1 MINKVKRYGL
11 LFLIAVLTITTACS
25 TAQEVNGPEGKD
37 QKAEIKPY
45 ATEVE
50 EMLTEGPGV
59 FAGENYDKEKLEAEL
74 MKLPS
79 NLTGEKA
86 YQYLIHYLAEDYEPY
101 VKKLDQFDTSYEV
114 GSGPEGSVKQPP
126 AAQQKQTNV
135 VVLLDASGSMAGRV
149 DGFTKMTLAK
159 NAILR
164 FADSLPEQ
172 AHISL
177 RVYGHKG
184 SNQKKDKEVSCKSTE
199 QVYPL
204 TPFKKDTF
212 EQSLQ
217 KFQPTG
223 YTPIALAI
231 EKAAQDLNGQAENN
245 NIVYIVSDGIETCGG
260 DPVAA
265 AKSLHTSNIKPIVNI
280 IGFDVDK
287 AGQQALKEVAEAG
300 GGEYATVEDDADL
313 REYFDQQQRELVS
326 AWLKWG
332 VDTSLDLIKQ
342 RHEKRAELEKLAFT
356 GKGILNKIENKEYQN
371 LKDSVRFL
379 EDNGK
384 MSFEEMHV
392 ALKLIQNRSKKID
405 SYRKKR
411 FYEINELLKN
421 NMYAI
426 KDMVKEKSKKQR
438 EEIKGE

>member
-1 MINKVKRYGL
+1 
-11 LFLIAVLTITTACS
+11 
-25 TAQEVNGPEGKD
+25 
-37 QKAEIKPY
+37 IKPY

-101 VKKLDQFDTSYEV
+101 VKKLDQFDTTYEV
-114 GSGPEGSVKQPP
+114 GAGPEGTVNQPP
-126 AAQQKQTNV
+126 EAQQKQINV

-149 DGFTKMTLAK
+149 DGYTKMTLAK

-172 AHISL
+172 AHVSL
-177 RVYGHKG
+177 RVYGHEG

-204 TPFKKDTF
+204 TPFKKDSF

-231 EKAAQDLNGQAENN
+231 EKAAQDLNGQDGNN

-260 DPVAA
+260 DPVTA
-265 AKSLHTSNIKPIVNI
+265 AKSLHTSNIRPIVNI

-313 REYFDQQQRELVS
+313 REYFDQQQRELID
-326 AWLKWG
+326 AWFDWG
-332 VDTSLDLIKQ
+332 IDTSLDLNKQ
-342 RHEKRAELEKLAFT
+342 LLEKRDQLEKLAFT
-356 GKGILNKIENKEYQN
+356 GQGILNKMQEKEYDN
-371 LKDSVRFL
+371 MDNAVRFMQ
-379 EDNGK
+379 EKGK
-384 MSFEEMHV
+384 ITLYEMDV
-392 ALKLIQNRSKKID
+392 ASKLIMNRSDKID
-405 SYRKKR
+405 RYLRKR
-411 FYEINELLKN
+411 FYEIDEILRD
-421 NMYAI
+421 NMFKI
-426 KDMVKEKSKKQR
+426 DEMITEKSKKER
-438 EEIKGE
+438 EKLEGE

>member
-1 MINKVKRYGL
+1 MISKIKKYWL
-11 LFLIAVLTITTACS
+11 LFLITILATACTS
-25 TAQEVNGPEGKD
+25 VQETNGPETKKN
-37 QKAEIKPY
+37 QAEIKPY

-101 VKKLDQFDTSYEV
+101 VKKLDQFDTTYEI
-114 GSGPEGSVKQPP
+114 GSGPEGSVKQPSET
-126 AAQQKQTNV
+126 QQKQTNV

-149 DGFTKMTLAK
+149 DGYTKMTLAK

-164 FADSLPEQ
+164 FANSLPKGTNV
-172 AHISL
+172 SL
-177 RVYGHKG
+177 RVYGHEG
-184 SNQKKDKEVSCKSTE
+184 SNQRKDKEVSCKSTE

-204 TPFKKDTF
+204 TPFKKDSF
-212 EQSLQ
+212 ERSLH

-231 EKAAQDLNGQAENN
+231 EKAAQDLKGQDGNN

-260 DPVAA
+260 DPVAS

-287 AGQQALKEVAEAG
+287 SGQQALKEVAEAG
-300 GGEYATVEDDADL
+300 GGEYATVEDDGDL
-313 REYFDQQQRELVS
+313 RDYFDQQQRELVA

-342 RHEKRAELEKLAFT
+342 KHKKRDELEKLAYT
-356 GKGILNKIENKEYQN
+356 GQGILNKIENKEYKN
-371 LKDSVRFL
+371 LKDAVRFL

-384 MSFEEMHV
+384 ISYEEMQV

-411 FYEINELLKN
+411 FYEINELLEN

-426 KDMVKEKSKKQR
+426 KEMVKEKSKKQR
-438 EEIKGE
+438 EEIKDE

>member
-1 MINKVKRYGL
+1 MVSMRINQLKKYTIL
-11 LFLIAVLTITTACS
+11 LFIVGITVACS
-25 TAQEVNGPEGKD
+25 NTPEASTPANDK
-37 QKAEIKPY
+37 KAEMKPY

-50 EMLTEGPGV
+50 EMLKEGPSV

-300 GGEYATVEDDADL
+300 GGEYSTVEDDADL
-313 REYFDQQQRELVS
+313 REYFDQQKHELFNQWVSWSIDSHDFISQQQQKKRE
-326 AWLKWG
+326 
-332 VDTSLDLIKQ
+332 
-342 RHEKRAELEKLAFT
+342 ELEKLAFT
-356 GKGILNKIENKEYQN
+356 GKGLFFNVEEKENKHLN
-371 LKDSVRFL
+371 DALDFL
-379 EDNGK
+379 EKQEKISSKESSKASNLI
-384 MSFEEMHV
+384 
-392 ALKLIQNRSKKID
+392 LKRSDKID
-405 SYRKKR
+405 HYRRDRFHTINVIIRENALSIKEMVRKKS
-411 FYEINELLKN
+411 
-421 NMYAI
+421 I
-426 KDMVKEKSKKQR
+426 KMRNQN
-438 EEIKGE
+438 